1 MKSLSSVLLSLPLR
15 RYSFLPIVWKR
26 VVGEDMAKFA
36 QVIYYKDGVLFIGVP
51 SGTHAI
57 ELSTYSD
64 EIMSKLSKELDVPI
78 SEIKFRVYPFHI
90 RFEKDLNLD
99 DLTEE
104 DKRYINSIVSNIKY
118 PQIRESIFKII
129 GYHILRKRKGL

>member
-1 MKSLSSVLLSLPLR
+1 MKSLSNVLLSLPLR

-26 VVGEDMAKFA
+26 VVGENIAKFA
-36 QVIYYKDGVLFIGVP
+36 QVIYYKDGILFVGVP
-51 SGTHAI
+51 SGTHAA

-64 EIMSKLSKELDVPI
+64 EIMEKLSKELDVPI
-78 SEIKFRVYPFHI
+78 NEIKFRTYEFHI

-118 PQIRESIFKII
+118 PQIRESVFKII